1 MTGFLQKLLLL
12 FVLKPEKLIEAFNY
26 ASFHFLR
33 RLLRTINRDTGGR
46 PWGQQNFICREIT
59 LASQRVKTISAQ
71 IKAMLGAIR
80 LHCFPFLMH
89 LPYINID
96 ACF

>member
-59 LASQRVKTISAQ
+59 LASQSVKTISAQ
-71 IKAMLGAIR
+71 IKAMLGAI
-80 LHCFPFLMH
+80 
-89 LPYINID
+89 
-96 ACF
+96 